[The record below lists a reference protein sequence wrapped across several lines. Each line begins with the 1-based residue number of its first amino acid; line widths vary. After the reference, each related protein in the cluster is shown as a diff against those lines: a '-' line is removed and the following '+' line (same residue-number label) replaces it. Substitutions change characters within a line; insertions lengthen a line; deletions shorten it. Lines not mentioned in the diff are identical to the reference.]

1 MLWQILDRK
10 NGEIEEM
17 KSLYRA
23 KQKESEEV
31 IRKLEKK
38 SEKRVRLQG

>member
-1 MLWQILDRK
+1 MSLQILDRK

-17 KSLYRA
+17 KSLHRT
-23 KQKESEEV
+23 KQKELEEV

-38 SEKRVRLQG
+38 GEKRVRLQG